1 MAAWK
6 GWHGGAA
13 LALGLCLAGAT
24 QAGEL
29 RVNSAGWDLAL
40 DDNLS
45 LREALLLAQW
55 PLNEFEKR
63 CWRAGEKNRSS
74 GGNWQLANP
83 ANSEHCVQP
92 PSCVTSSATC
102 LWVLASLPS
111 YGLGL
116 DHADTLRIDA
126 NIGPAQPTAPIFLR
140 SDDRLLGQ
148 RPDGQR
154 LQIDGSQLP
163 GSFQA
168 LLQIAGT
175 NALIEQ
181 VEVYASPTAGI
192 AVTGNGSRIEASFV
206 RNNAGAGIRL
216 LPKQGGP
223 APFSPRDVTVGSADP
238 GRGNFIVGNGGDGVL
253 LEAVATESG
262 FSHNNKFF
270 ANFISGSGSSGI
282 AVFHSRGNLIG
293 DAGLGNEI
301 QSSAGLAGVF
311 IEGEN
316 ADDNRIAGNLIG
328 VTSGAN
334 GNGHGVLILGGA
346 DAALIG
352 GSGALAN
359 RILGNRG
366 HGIQLI
372 GPDSFDHQILDN
384 AIGASGSTTLGN
396 GGDGIRLQNGVGN
409 VLIRGNT
416 LVRSGYP
423 TALAADAGW
432 GVRIEGPISRFNR
445 VQQNSIGL
453 LGTTAAGNRRGGLAV
468 LDGSES
474 TSVGGAVLGNT
485 IGSNEGPGV
494 LIEGALTAATQLEH
508 NRIGFAVD
516 GGSLS
521 RPNAGSGVLI
531 RGGARDSV
539 IGEGDGSPADST
551 RRNWISGNARDGIE
565 VLGEASDG
573 VRIRNNYL
581 GTEIVGL
588 GALGNSRNGLYVQD
602 ADGIVIERNLISANG
617 NDGIKLEGAVAGA
630 QIQGNGIGLNADRDG
645 VLGNAASGIALLS
658 GPTDTVIGATAANWI
673 GGSGGSGVYIE
684 GAATLR
690 TQVRGNYIGGSGVRA
705 FGNQGS
711 GVFIGGGSSQ
721 NLLRGN
727 LLLANGVAGV
737 DLNNADANTLAA
749 NFVGAVAAG
758 DVFPNPRGIR
768 VYAGSAGNVIGGSD
782 VADRNYITAG
792 SFYGI
797 GLFNM
802 GTNANRVENN
812 WIGELLGGAPAGVQG
827 PGVLIQEGAQFNE
840 IRANLIAWS
849 LGPGVWIRNL
859 GTLTRDN
866 EVLGNTVR
874 NGVVEG
880 VRISDGA
887 SFNQIGGES
896 TGEANQI
903 RDNDGAGIV
912 VSGGDGNA
920 LWGNGLMFNEGPA
933 IDLGGDGATANDAGD
948 VDTGPNRLQNFPQ
961 LGALIRDASSTRV
974 SYQLD
979 SAPNRSYRI
988 ELYGYAAACAP
999 GGSGQGLRALVQN
1012 VQTGADGRAS
1022 GELQLPIR
1030 LPGLVSAT
1038 ATDLVTLDTSEL
1050 GNCVSDPAEIFSNGF
1065 ESS

>member
-6 GWHGGAA
+6 GWQGGAA
-13 LALGLCLAGAT
+13 LALGLCLAWTA

-29 RVNSAGWDLAL
+29 RVNSAGWDLTL

-55 PLNEFEKR
+55 PLNDFEKL
-63 CWRAGEKNRSS
+63 CWRTGEKNRAS
-74 GGNWQLANP
+74 GGNWQLVTPLNTTHCTQPISCAS
-83 ANSEHCVQP
+83 NS
-92 PSCVTSSATC
+92 STC
-102 LWVLASLPS
+102 LWVLSDLPS
-111 YGLGL
+111 YGIGNG
-116 DHADTLRIDA
+116 HADVIRIDA
-126 NIGPAQPTAPIFLR
+126 NIGPVSPNESLFLR
-140 SDDRLLGQ
+140 DSDQLLGL

-154 LQIDGSQLP
+154 LQIDGSLLP
-163 GSFQA
+163 AAFPALVRVTGANA
-168 LLQIAGT
+168 LL
-175 NALIEQ
+175 EQ
-181 VEVYASPTAGI
+181 VEVYASPTAG
-192 AVTGNGSRIEASFV
+192 VSVSGNGSRIEASFI
-206 RNNAGAGIRL
+206 RNNAGPGIHL

-223 APFSPRDVTVGSADP
+223 APLSPRDITVGSTDAA
-238 GRGNFIVGNGGDGVL
+238 RGNFIVGNGGDGIL

-270 ANFISGSGSSGI
+270 ANFISGSGASGI

-301 QSSAGLAGVF
+301 RDSAGLAGVF
-311 IEGEN
+311 MQGEN

-328 VTSGAN
+328 VTSGLS
-334 GNGHGVLILGGA
+334 GNGHGVQIMGGA
-346 DAALIG
+346 DGAVIG
-352 GSGALAN
+352 GDGALAN
-359 RILGNRG
+359 RIVGNRG
-366 HGIQLI
+366 HGIALS
-372 GPDSFDHQILDN
+372 GPDSFDHQILN
-384 AIGASGSTTLGN
+384 NRIGASGNTALGN
-396 GGDGIRLQNGVGN
+396 GGDGIRLQNEVSN
-409 VLIRGNT
+409 ALIRGNT
-416 LVRSGYP
+416 IVRSGYP
-423 TALAADAGW
+423 TALDGSAGW
-432 GVRIEGPISRFNR
+432 GIRIEGPISRFNR
-445 VQQNSIGL
+445 LQQNTIGL
-453 LGTTAAGNRRGGLAV
+453 LVTTAAGNRRGGVAV
-468 LDGSES
+468 LNGSEI
-474 TSVGGAVLGNT
+474 TTLGGPLLGNS

-494 LIEGALTAATQLEH
+494 LIEGALTAATRLEH
-508 NRIGFAVD
+508 NRIGFTVD

-521 RPNAGSGVLI
+521 RPNLGSGVLI
-531 RGGARDSV
+531 RGGARDTV

-573 VRIRNNYL
+573 VLIRNNYL

-602 ADGIVIERNLISANG
+602 ADGIVIERNLVSANG

-630 QIQGNGIGLNADRDG
+630 QLQGNTVGLNVDRDG
-645 VLGNAASGIALLS
+645 VLGNSASGIALLD
-658 GPTDTVIGATAANWI
+658 GPTDTLIGSTATNWI
-673 GGSGGSGVYIE
+673 AGSGGSGVYIE

-737 DLNNADANTLAA
+737 DLNNADANTVAA
-749 NFVGAVAAG
+749 NFIGAVSAG
-758 DVFPNPRGIR
+758 SVFPNPRGIR
-768 VYAGSAGNVIGGSD
+768 VYGGSAGNVIGGSD

-792 SFYGI
+792 NLYGI
-797 GLFNM
+797 GLFNI

-887 SFNQIGGES
+887 SFNQVGGES
-896 TGEANQI
+896 AGETNQI

-920 LWGNGLMFNEGPA
+920 LWGNGLLFNAGPA
-933 IDLGGDGATANDAGD
+933 IDLGDDGPTANDPGD
-948 VDTGPNRLQNFPQ
+948 VDSGPNRLQNFPQ
-961 LGALIRDASSTRV
+961 LGAVIRDASSTRV
-974 SYQLD
+974 PYQLD

-999 GGSGQGLRALVQN
+999 GGGGQGLRALVQN

-1022 GELQLPIR
+1022 GELVLPFR
-1030 LPGLVSAT
+1030 LPGFVSAT

-1050 GNCVSDPAEIFSNGF
+1050 GSCVSDPAEIFSNGF
-1065 ESS
+1065 ES

>member
-1 MAAWK
+1 MAVWTRWQ
-6 GWHGGAA
+6 GRGA
-13 LALGLCLAGAT
+13 LALCLWAVSAA

-55 PLNEFEKR
+55 PINDFEKL
-63 CWRAGEKNRSS
+63 CWRTGEKNRSS

-83 ANSEHCVQP
+83 GNSAHCAQP
-92 PSCVTSSATC
+92 LSCATNSATC
-102 LWVLASLPS
+102 IWVLVGVPS
-111 YGLGL
+111 YGLGR
-116 DHADTLRIDA
+116 DHADSLRIDA
-126 NIGPAQPTAPIFLR
+126 NLGPAQPTAPIYLR

-154 LQIDGSQLP
+154 LQIDGSLLP
-163 GSFQA
+163 GAFDA
-168 LLQIAGT
+168 VLQIVGA
-175 NALIEQ
+175 NAFIEQ
-181 VEVYASPTAGI
+181 VEVYASPSAGI
-192 AVTGNGSRIEASFV
+192 AVRGNGSRIEASFI

-223 APFSPRDVTVGSADP
+223 APFSPRDVTVGSTDTE
-238 GRGNFIVGNGGDGVL
+238 RGNFIVGNGGDGVL
-253 LEAVATESG
+253 LEAVSSESG
-262 FSHNNKFF
+262 FSHNNKIL
-270 ANFISGSGSSGI
+270 ANFISGSGASGI
-282 AVFHSRGNLIG
+282 AVFHSRGNWIG
-293 DAGLGNEI
+293 DAGVGNQI

-346 DAALIG
+346 DATVIG
-352 GSGALAN
+352 GSGALTN

-366 HGIQLI
+366 HGISLR
-372 GPDSFDHQILDN
+372 GPDSADHQILDN

-396 GGDGIRLQNGVGN
+396 GGDGIRLQDGVSN

-416 LVRSGYP
+416 IVRAGYP

-432 GVRIEGPISRFNR
+432 GVRIEGPSSRFNR
-445 VQQNSIGL
+445 MQQNSIGL
-453 LGTTAAGNRRGGLAV
+453 LGSTAAGNRRGGIAV
-468 LDGSES
+468 LDGSEN
-474 TSVGGAVLGNT
+474 TSLGVAVLGNT

-494 LIEGALTAATQLEH
+494 LIEGALTAATRLEH
-508 NRIGFAVD
+508 NRIGSTVD

-531 RGGARDSV
+531 RGGARDTV
-539 IGEGDGSPADST
+539 IGEGDGSAADST

-573 VRIRNNYL
+573 VLIRNNYL

-588 GALGNSRNGLYVQD
+588 GALGNSRNGIYVQD
-602 ADGIVIERNLISANG
+602 ADGIVIERNLVSANG
-617 NDGIKLEGAVAGA
+617 NDGIQLQGAVAGA
-630 QIQGNGIGLNADRDG
+630 QVHGNGIGLNADRDA
-645 VLGNAASGIALLS
+645 VLGNAASGIALHG
-658 GPTDTVIGATAANWI
+658 GPTDTAIGATAANWI
-673 GGSGGSGVYIE
+673 GGSGGSGVFIE
-684 GAATLR
+684 GAATQR
-690 TQVRGNYIGGSGVRA
+690 TQVRGNYIGGSGLRA
-705 FGNQGS
+705 FGNLGS

-727 LLLANGVAGV
+727 LLLANGVSAV
-737 DLNNADANTLAA
+737 DLNNADANTVAA
-749 NFVGAVAAG
+749 NFIGAVSAG
-758 DVFPNPRGIR
+758 SVFPNPRGIR
-768 VYAGSAGNVIGGSD
+768 IYAGSAGNVIGGSD

-792 SFYGI
+792 NLYGI
-797 GLFNM
+797 GLFNI
-802 GTNANRVENN
+802 GTNSNRVENN

-887 SFNQIGGES
+887 SFNQVGGES
-896 TGEANQI
+896 AGETNQI

-961 LGALIRDASSTRV
+961 LGALIRDASSTHV

-1022 GELQLPIR
+1022 GELLLPFR
-1030 LPGLVSAT
+1030 LPGFVSAT
-1038 ATDLVTLDTSEL
+1038 ATDLNTLDTSEL
-1050 GNCVSDPAEIFSNGF
+1050 GSCVSDPTEIFASSF
-1065 ESS
+1065 ESP